1 MNYVLIG
8 LPGSGKSTLGV
19 LLAKHL
25 GYSFLDADIVIQE
38 TTGRLLREII
48 EEKGP
53 EGFIQVENE
62 IGCGINTD
70 RTVIATGGS
79 AILGREAMEHYREN
93 GKVIY
98 LQMSFEEMERRV
110 SSDYRRRGVVIREGQ
125 TLRDMYKERCKLYT
139 IYADF
144 TIAEEQMT
152 LDETLQ
158 KIVTE
163 LF

>member
-62 IGCGINTD
+62 IGCGINTE
-70 RTVIATGGS
+70 RTVIATGGD
-79 AILGREAMEHYREN
+79 AIPGREAMEH
-93 GKVIY
+93 
-98 LQMSFEEMERRV
+98 
-110 SSDYRRRGVVIREGQ
+110 
-125 TLRDMYKERCKLYT
+125 
-139 IYADF
+139 
-144 TIAEEQMT
+144 
-152 LDETLQ
+152 
-158 KIVTE
+158 
-163 LF
+163 